1 MPTVAVPPALD
12 QAILDPGRYLTDKGR
27 RAPPAARLSP
37 LGTGTAMRSWPE
49 SGSSQNVQP
58 RSAVA
63 LAQAIRAGQMTARE
77 AVEACIGRIEACDP
91 VVNAVVQRRFDQAR
105 QEADQAD
112 DHLAAGQPA
121 GRLHGV
127 PVTVK
132 DQFNVAGLATTV
144 GLASR
149 KDRIEGSDGPLVGRL
164 RQEGAIVLGKT
175 NVFQLLTG
183 WETDNPVFGR
193 TNNPWDLARTPGG
206 SSGGEAAAVAYGGS
220 ALGLGGDYGGSI
232 RIPAAFCGVC
242 GLKPTAHRLT
252 RLDTPPDPFDKQE
265 AIIPQ
270 PGPIAAT
277 VEDLALAMGVLAA
290 GRSDAV
296 DVSLPPVAWAD
307 PDQDP
312 SRLRVGWFCDNG
324 LFRPSPA
331 IRRAVREASEA
342 LGGGGARVVPIQ
354 APDAER
360 TTRLFLQLV
369 GADRFRTART
379 AARGEKLVPA
389 LKQNFMAASM
399 PATLKRA
406 VSLGLKS
413 TGRTRLSRVVGTQVP
428 STPHE
433 YFQRLYERRQLLADT
448 MAAWDQA
455 GIDVAICPVYALPA
469 PLHGTT
475 SDLLEA
481 ASYVFVANLLG
492 LPAGTV
498 PVTRVKPGEE
508 SDRPDSRDPAD
519 RLARRVEQGSAG
531 LPVAVQVIGRPWRE
545 DLVLTT
551 MAAIQ
556 RGARDAGTAPALP
569 VKPAQQPAGEP
580 NHR

>member
-1 MPTVAVPPALD
+1 MASWPD
-12 QAILDPGRYLTDKGR
+12 SGPGRN
-27 RAPPAARLSP
+27 AQ
-37 LGTGTAMRSWPE
+37 
-49 SGSSQNVQP
+49 SQ
-58 RSAVA
+58 SAVA
-63 LAQAIRAGQMTARE
+63 LAEAIRTGQATARE
-77 AVEACIGRIEACDP
+77 AVEVCIGRIEACDP
-91 VVNAVVQRRFDQAR
+91 MVNAVVQRRFNQAR
-105 QEADQAD
+105 QEADRAD

-121 GRLHGV
+121 GPLHGV
-127 PVTVK
+127 PITVK

-164 RQEGAIVLGKT
+164 RQAGAIALGKT

-193 TNNPWDLARTPGG
+193 TNNPWNLARTPGG
-206 SSGGEAAAVAYGGS
+206 SSGGEAAAVAYGSS

-252 RLDTPPDPFDKQE
+252 RLDTPPGPFDKQE
-265 AIIPQ
+265 AIIAQ

-290 GRSDAV
+290 RPDAV

-307 PDQDP
+307 PDEDP

-354 APDAER
+354 PPDAER

-369 GADRFRTART
+369 GADRFRTSRT

-413 TGRTRLSRVVGTQVP
+413 TGRTRLSRVAATQVP

-448 MAAWDQA
+448 MSAWDQA

-481 ASYVFVANLLG
+481 GSYAFPANLLG

-498 PVTRVKPGEE
+498 PVTRVQPDEE
-508 SDRPDSRDPAD
+508 SDRADSRDPAD

-556 RGARDAGTAPALP
+556 HAARTAGTAPALP
-569 VKPAQQPAGEP
+569 VAPARQPVGHP
-580 NHR
+580 SRR